1 MGGRKL
7 SSYYMRLDKIKNG
20 YLVYSSALCYD
31 TFFDTLDN
39 ALIFIKKE
47 AQKYDERNGGKG
59 T

>member
-1 MGGRKL
+1 
-7 SSYYMRLDKIKNG
+7 MRLDKIKNG